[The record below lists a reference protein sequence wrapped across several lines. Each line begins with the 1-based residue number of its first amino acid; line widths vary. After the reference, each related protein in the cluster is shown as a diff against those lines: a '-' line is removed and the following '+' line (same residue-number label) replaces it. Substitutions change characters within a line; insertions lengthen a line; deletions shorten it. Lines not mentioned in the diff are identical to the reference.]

1 MSIQSP
7 ACTKQSGER
16 SVPMHAGGRS
26 TMTVVQRTLAAMG
39 WTIAYFDLDISSG
52 KPSAEFKLTRSD
64 GRYLWG
70 RIDRLGRC
78 TLEAFH
84 RDTRLRE
91 SSYGPMAPRC
101 NISQDTFLWRS
112 RPQTPRALLRDV
124 TCYVA
129 DNAREAAALARLRRT
144 CLECLTVSKGS
155 RLKI

>member
-1 MSIQSP
+1 MTMQSP
-7 ACTKQSGER
+7 AFTKESGDR
-16 SVPMHAGGRS
+16 CVPMHVGGLS
-26 TMTVVQRTLAAMG
+26 TMTAVQGMLAAMG
-39 WTIAYFDLDISSG
+39 WTIAYCDLDISSE
-52 KPSAEFKLTRSD
+52 KPCADFKLTRSD

-91 SSYGPMAPRC
+91 SGYGPMAPRC
-101 NISQDTFLWRS
+101 NVSQDTFLWRS

-124 TCYVA
+124 THYVA
-129 DNAREAAALARLRRT
+129 DNARQSAALARLRRT
-144 CLECLTVSKGS
+144 CLQCLIVSTGN